1 MKRVEVLDWSDHVDD
16 WYDGL
21 NDAVNNSLSARTVY
35 EYLEV
40 LNEEDYES

>member
-1 MKRVEVLDWSDHVDD
+1 MKRVEVMDWSDHVND

-21 NDAVNNSLSARTVY
+21 NDAVNNNMSARTVY

-40 LNEEDYES
+40 LNEEDYEC

>member
-1 MKRVEVLDWSDHVDD
+1 MKRVEVMDWSDHVND

-21 NDAVNNSLSARTVY
+21 NDAVNNSMSSQTVF

-40 LNEEDYES
+40 LNEEDYE